1 MSTHNLPVTESASV
15 ETQPHQ
21 VEDVTFS
28 DSVVSQTPWWAV
40 STLFHV
46 LLIALVGLATL
57 SVEMSESDLTA
68 IVVTPFFNDKK
79 DLKREEEKESATAKA
94 SILAQHDPA
103 FDTNNV
109 YTPPNFAEL
118 GQIFSTLDKEIAEV
132 DGARGSPDSIIF
144 YDSIK
149 PTDKSGSKG
158 EIFQTGVMLEEAIG
172 MGDSKPIFSG
182 EGRGEGVQE
191 GDGHSRIGRP
201 NAAGKIKLFKR
212 YNPDEVGLT
221 RQWADS
227 VTLALRWLAYHQE
240 ADGHWDVKKYGAA
253 NRNDTAVTSLA
264 LLAFLGYGYSE
275 KVGEHKQNVQLAVA
289 WLVAHQGPDG
299 LIRNADDDSAAHR
312 SGGYPMAIATLAL
325 CEAAGM
331 ANKPDTRAAAQ
342 KAIDYCV
349 KVHQS
354 GEGYEKRGWRYAA
367 KSEGDMSVTGWFIM
381 ALKTAKVAGLKV
393 PSDSFDGAIKFIE
406 SVEVKEK
413 ATADNY
419 VPASHF
425 KYMPGADHADS
436 AHRLTAIATLARQFL
451 GWQKDDL
458 QASVLWFIEKGGI
471 PSYGANGEKVD
482 LYYWYYGSMAAFQQ
496 DPAIFKSWSHG
507 LLDALL
513 PSQNKLADDAGS
525 WTPTGDYSAEW
536 GRVGQTALSA
546 LCLEVYYRNPR
557 VFEKK

>member
-1 MSTHNLPVTESASV
+1 MSAHNLPVTESSSV
-15 ETQPHQ
+15 ESHVIQ
-21 VEDVTFS
+21 DATFT
-28 DSVVSQTPWWAV
+28 DSMVSQTPWWAV

-46 LLIALVGLATL
+46 LLISLVGLATL
-57 SVEMSESDLTA
+57 SVEISDHDLI
-68 IVVTPFFNDKK
+68 IVQPQIFVPKQAQ
-79 DLKREEEKESATAKA
+79 EKEPESPTANA
-94 SILAQHDPA
+94 AILAQYDPSLV
-103 FDTNNV
+103 TNNV
-109 YTPPNFAEL
+109 YTMPNFGVESN
-118 GQIFSTLDKEIAEV
+118 IFETLDKDIVAEEV
-132 DGARGSPDSIIF
+132 GARGTPDSMTMF
-144 YDSIK
+144 PTKNPLDK
-149 PTDKSGSKG
+149 PGSNG
-158 EIFQTGVMLEEAIG
+158 QIFQTGMMLEEAIG
-172 MGDSKPIFSG
+172 VGDSRTIFSG
-182 EGRGEGVQE
+182 NGTGEGTQS
-191 GDGHSRIGRP
+191 GDSHGRFGKP
-201 NAAGKIKLFKR
+201 NAAGKRNTFVK
-212 YNPDEVGLT
+212 YNPAEVG
-221 RQWADS
+221 RMKQWEDS

-264 LLAFLGYGYSE
+264 LLAFLGYGCSE
-275 KVGEHKQNVQLAVA
+275 KVGEHKQNIKQAVA
-289 WLVAHQGPDG
+289 WLIAHQAPNG

-331 ANKPDTRAAAQ
+331 ANIPETRAAAQ
-342 KAIDYCV
+342 LAIDYCV

-354 GEGYEKRGWRYAA
+354 GEGYDKRGWRYAA

-393 PSDSFDGAIKFIE
+393 PHESFDGAIKFIE

-413 ATADNY
+413 ATADSY

-425 KYMPGADHADS
+425 KYMPNADHAAS

-458 QASVLWFIEKGGI
+458 QASVVWFIEKGGI

-496 DPAIFKSWSHG
+496 DREIFKSWSHA

-513 PSQNKLADDAGS
+513 PSQEKKADDAGS
-525 WTPTGDYSAEW
+525 WNPTGDYSAEW

-557 VFEKK
+557 VYEKK